1 MDITTVI
8 TSKWAIITAIF
19 LLTLSINIFFGR
31 LRIKTEKFSLKWFL
45 CIHLPIPFVF
55 LARVSSHVSAWFI
68 PLFVVAALAGQVLGG
83 KIEI

>member
-1 MDITTVI
+1 MGMN
-8 TSKWAIITAIF
+8 SKLSIIAAIF
-19 LLTLSINIFFGR
+19 LLTLAINLFFGW
-31 LRIKTEKFSLKWFL
+31 LRIKTKKFSLKWFL

-68 PLFVVAALAGQVLGG
+68 PLFVVAALAGQIMGG